1 MMQRIWRECGGQS
14 LIEFALL
21 APMVIVLAFGVTETG
36 WALMDQ
42 HVVTKLTRE
51 GSNLISRDVTLADAV
66 TAMGQMET
74 APVDFDSR
82 SRIILTVLKKVGTTG
97 AANYGH
103 IIVYQRHQYGALSA
117 ASKLRMTGPAAFGGA
132 PNFEAINSD
141 NNTNLRV
148 VDLPDHLDLINGG
161 HLYVT
166 EIFSTHNRITPL
178 DRFGIAMPEQL
189 YSIAYF

>member
-1 MMQRIWRECGGQS
+1 MMRRFRRECGGQS
-14 LIEFALL
+14 LIEFALM
-21 APMVIVLAFGVTETG
+21 APMVIVIAFGVTEAG

-51 GSNLISRDVTLADAV
+51 GSNLISRDATLEDAV
-66 TAMGQMET
+66 TAMRQMET

-103 IIVYQRHQYGALSA
+103 VIVYQRHEFGALSA
-117 ASKLRMTGPAAFGGA
+117 PSKLRTTGPATFGGA
-132 PNFEAINSD
+132 PNYEAPNSD

-148 VDLPDHLDLINGG
+148 LNLPDNLDLINGG
-161 HLYVT
+161 QLYVT

-178 DRFGIAMPEQL
+178 DHFGIAMPEQL